1 MDEIY
6 EYLFQ
11 YYKKRNNEEAL
22 EKLYTNAEKKNRD
35 RDTIVKLMYQ
45 YYREKGDY
53 EKKKEALMKL
63 LQCIDV
69 GKLYELYQQ
78 CRTELTEADFCKE
91 EPNLLKMIKKRDLEV
106 YFDILIDKD
115 ETKEVIEYITHHQ
128 QYRGGGVDYAHYF
141 SKRLSDKYP
150 REIVEMYWKEAA
162 FYVSLGKEKNY
173 Y

>member
-78 CRTELTEADFCKE
+78 
-91 EPNLLKMIKKRDLEV
+91 
-106 YFDILIDKD
+106 
-115 ETKEVIEYITHHQ
+115 
-128 QYRGGGVDYAHYF
+128 
-141 SKRLSDKYP
+141 
-150 REIVEMYWKEAA
+150 
-162 FYVSLGKEKNY
+162 
-173 Y
+173 